1 MCHIQITFGSCGH
14 QISQIRT
21 RTCMQ
26 KSGSAAARLFTGM
39 HMLTNNVI
47 HTVGK
52 CPACSARSE
61 KYLKR

>member
-1 MCHIQITFGSCGH
+1 MCHILITYGSCSH

-21 RTCMQ
+21 RTCIQ
-26 KSGSAAARLFTGM
+26 KSGSAAARLFTHP

-47 HTVGK
+47 RTEGK
-52 CPACSARSE
+52 CSACSARSE